1 MSTRSRNTRW
11 SPRLAAATSL
21 SLLFALP
28 TTTHPDAVPTADAWV
43 SPTTG
48 GESPGPVLRPFD
60 PPAHDWLPGHR
71 GVDLELPRGRPVRA
85 AGDGTVF
92 FAGTVAGTATVSI
105 DHPDGTRTTYQPVI
119 AAVTAGDTVT
129 EGQVIGRLGTDPRGW
144 PGLSWGARRGGA
156 YVNPLGLLPL
166 PLIRLKPVDGPA

>member
-1 MSTRSRNTRW
+1 MNNRTKNT
-11 SPRLAAATSL
+11 PRLRHIAAVASL
-21 SLLFALP
+21 SLLPVLL
-28 TTTHPDAVPTADAWV
+28 TTVHPDGVSTAGAWV

-48 GESPGPVLRPFD
+48 GESPGTVLRPFD

-71 GVDLELPRGRPVRA
+71 GVDLALPRGRPVRA

-92 FAGTVAGTATVSI
+92 FSGTVAGTATVSI

-119 AAVTAGDTVT
+119 AVVTAGDTVT
-129 EGQVIGRLGTDPRGW
+129 EGQVIGTLGTDPRGW
-144 PGLSWGARRGGA
+144 PGLSWGTRRDGA
-156 YVNPLGLLPL
+156 YVNPLDLLPL